1 VILFVFKL
9 WGKMFN
15 NNTPFI
21 IAEVGQNHQGE
32 LDLAKEYIEVFANA
46 GADAIKFQKRDNKSL
61 FSSDAYNQIYNSE
74 NAFAETYGEH
84 REKLELKNDWIKI
97 LKTHCE
103 KFNVKFMCTPFD
115 FQSLNL
121 LEENDVDAYKIAS
134 FDFGNLPLIDRVL
147 KTNKPLVLSTG
158 GANDKHIEETMK
170 VLNKQ
175 STEIALLH
183 CVSEYPCPIDKLNL
197 NMVSKLKTKYPNII
211 IGLSDHF
218 NGTLTGPLAYM
229 AGARVFEK
237 HVTLNR
243 SWKGSDHG
251 FALEPE
257 GFRKFVRDIKRV
269 PIMFDDKPKND
280 LGSEPVFMKLGKSIT
295 ALHEIKKGDM
305 ITLENITGKILTH
318 NKIPVRECYKVIGLK
333 TKNTLKPGD
342 ALDFDNLE

>member
-1 VILFVFKL
+1 
-9 WGKMFN
+9 MFT

-61 FSSDAYNQIYNSE
+61 FSEEAYNQIYNSE
-74 NAFAETYGEH
+74 NAFAKTYGEH
-84 REKLELKNDWIKI
+84 REKLELKNDWIKL
-97 LKTHCE
+97 LKSHCD

-115 FQSLNL
+115 FQSLSL

-134 FDFGNLPLIDRVL
+134 FDFGNLPLINKVL
-147 KTNKPLVLSTG
+147 KTNKPIVLSTG
-158 GANDKHIEETMK
+158 GANEKHIEETMK
-170 VLNKQ
+170 VLKEQSNK
-175 STEIALLH
+175 IALLH

-197 NMVSKLKTKYPNII
+197 NMVSKLKAKYPNVIV
-211 IGLSDHF
+211 GLSDHF
-218 NGTLTGPLAYM
+218 NGTLTGPLAYI

-269 PIMFDDKPKND
+269 PIMFENKPKND
-280 LGSEPVFMKLGKSIT
+280 LGTEPVFMKLGKSIT
-295 ALHEIKKGDM
+295 ALHEIKKGDV
-305 ITLENITGKILTH
+305 ITLDNITGTILTKS
-318 NKIPVRECYKVIGLK
+318 KIPIRECYKVVGLK
-333 TKNTLKPGD
+333 SKNDLKPGD
-342 ALDFDNLE
+342 ALDFDILE